1 MPCSSLPRPC
11 SFTCHL
17 RLPST
22 RRPILPRPKRLPP
35 PIRPPYP
42 IRHRLSPRRHRWPA
56 PAPSPSAPTSS
67 SEIDT
72 ETSGAAASSSTQQNA
87 TPPNR
92 KHKKGTHRPRDEQD
106 KGAALRAGWKW
117 QGARNESFRV
127 GATLPAVASEAVVV
141 SATVSSASGS
151 SPATFL
157 RAAVLAAALA
167 ILLLAVTPTF
177 ALDASRVLRP
187 VGELALRACHDRP
200 QHSGRYRRRKGA
212 SHMTRRLASAAV
224 LVLGG
229 VASHHGKRGWCNAPV
244 VSDRLHLPADA
255 FLNDATPTI
264 CGLGKRARAMSRSRS
279 GLGATCRWLRLSKRQ
294 PRWTVI
300 FGRSSSSP
308 PRRVSTRSLPA
319 RPTWPTTLARARR
332 RASPSTRWSLLSRS
346 PHLPPTPS

>member
-35 PIRPPYP
+35 PIRPLHP
-42 IRHRLSPRRHRWPA
+42 IRHRLSPARA
-56 PAPSPSAPTSS
+56 GTSPSAPTSS
-67 SEIDT
+67 SEIET
-72 ETSGAAASSSTQQNA
+72 ETSGAAASSSTQPNA
-87 TPPNR
+87 TPPKR

-167 ILLLAVTPTF
+167 TLLLAVTPTF

-187 VGELALRACHDRP
+187 VGEWRFELATIGLSILVGIAVA
-200 QHSGRYRRRKGA
+200 KG
-212 SHMTRRLASAAV
+212 
-224 LVLGG
+224 
-229 VASHHGKRGWCNAPV
+229 
-244 VSDRLHLPADA
+244 LP
-255 FLNDATPTI
+255 I
-264 CGLGKRARAMSRSRS
+264 
-279 GLGATCRWLRLSKRQ
+279 
-294 PRWTVI
+294 
-300 FGRSSSSP
+300 
-308 PRRVSTRSLPA
+308 
-319 RPTWPTTLARARR
+319 
-332 RASPSTRWSLLSRS
+332 
-346 PHLPPTPS
+346 